1 MAFQNKGQAAP
12 ANTEENGDP
21 TPIFKGST
29 VRDELTPATEKLF
42 AENPV
47 LAQMSDHRT
56 VRSYSAEPVSEDEL
70 HAIVAAVEEGP
81 NWCNFQHVSI
91 VSVDDPVS
99 RQRAYEL
106 CGRQEQVLEAP
117 VFLMFCADFYRTWL
131 ACDCSEEVFDQV
143 TNVADN
149 IIVGATEVGIALG
162 SATVAAEALGLGTCC
177 VGAAREREPEM
188 RELLHLPRYVFPVC
202 GFCIGHAAEM
212 PDLKPR
218 LPERAVFFRD
228 RYDTE
233 LESVLALYDEAYRHY
248 LATRSANRKEGSW
261 SQEVASYYTIP
272 YTRYEDIPE
281 MLRHQGFG
289 FEK

>member
-1 MAFQNKGQAAP
+1 MTSQDQTTYEPNGTQA
-12 ANTEENGDP
+12 
-21 TPIFKGST
+21 T
-29 VRDELTPATEKLF
+29 VRGELDAAARQLF

-47 LAQMSDHRT
+47 LFQMSEHRSI
-56 VRSYSAEPVSEDEL
+56 RSYTDEPITETEL
-70 HAIVAAVEEGP
+70 QAIIAAVEEGP

-91 VSVDDPVS
+91 VAIDDPAQ

-106 CGRQEQVLEAP
+106 CGNQDHVLEAP

-131 ACDCSEEVFDQV
+131 ACDCDQEAFDEV
-143 TNVADN
+143 TRVADN
-149 IIVGATEVGIALG
+149 IIVGSVEVGIALG

-177 VGAAREREPEM
+177 VGSAREREPEM
-188 RELLHLPRYVFPVC
+188 RELLQLPRYVFPVC
-202 GFCIGHAAEM
+202 GFCIGHAAET

-228 RYDTE
+228 HYDADLKPVIE
-233 LESVLALYDEAYRHY
+233 EYDEAYRQY
-248 LATRSANRKEGSW
+248 LATRSSNQKDGSW
-261 SQEVASYYTIP
+261 TQEVASYYTIP

-281 MLRHQGFG
+281 MLLHQGFG